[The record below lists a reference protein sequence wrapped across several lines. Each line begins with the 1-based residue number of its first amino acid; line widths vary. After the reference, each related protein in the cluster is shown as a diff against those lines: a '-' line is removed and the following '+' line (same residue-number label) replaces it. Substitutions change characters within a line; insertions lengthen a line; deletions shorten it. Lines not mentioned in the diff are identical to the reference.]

1 VDIELGGSYV
11 LLASYAVIALGFS
24 FLCSIAEAVL
34 LSVTPSYI
42 AALEKHGD
50 RSSKLLKRAKAN
62 IDRPLAAIL
71 SLNTIAHTVGA
82 IGVGAEA
89 GALWGGAGVGIAS
102 GVMTFAILV
111 ASEIIPKT
119 IGATY
124 WRVLAPG
131 TARVLAILVRVLA
144 PLVWLSDFITRAIGG
159 DRHAEIVTREEVA
172 AMAGLS
178 SESGEMPD
186 DESRVVKNLVALAS
200 KTAQDIMTP
209 RTVMIAFPQELSVEE
224 LLEANPKLPVSRLPI
239 YDGSIDKVT
248 GFVLKSDV
256 LMAQAQDKH
265 DTRLEELRRDLTA
278 VPASTSLSDLFQT
291 LLREHQ
297 HLALVVDEFGG
308 TDGLVSGEDLIET
321 ILGVEIVDEADV
333 AEDMQRLA
341 RQQWAHR
348 AKSLDVK
355 KGLGARKST
364 HVEQT
369 ELGNPTAPKGDA

>member
-1 VDIELGGSYV
+1 MDADLGGSLG
-11 LLASYAVIALGFS
+11 LLAFYALIALGFS

-42 AALEKHGD
+42 ATLEEQGE
-50 RSSKLLKRAKAN
+50 RSGQLLKQAKAN

-82 IGVGAEA
+82 VGVGAEA
-89 GALWGGAGVGIAS
+89 ASLWGSVGIGVAS
-102 GVMTFAILV
+102 AVMTLAILI

-124 WRVLAPG
+124 WRVLAPA
-131 TARVLAILVRVLA
+131 TANVLLILIRVLA
-144 PLVWLSDFITRAIGG
+144 PLVWLSEYITRAISGE
-159 DRHAEIVTREEVA
+159 RQAEVVTREEVA

-186 DESRVVKNLVALAS
+186 DETRVVRNMVALKS
-200 KTAQDIMTP
+200 KTANDIMTP
-209 RTVMIAFPQELSVEE
+209 RTVMIAFPQELTVTE
-224 LLEANPKLPVSRLPI
+224 LLDAHPNLPVSRLPI
-239 YDGSIDKVT
+239 YDGSIDKIT

-256 LMAQAQDKH
+256 LVAQGQDRH
-265 DTRLEELRRDLTA
+265 STRLEELRRDLTA
-278 VPASTSLSDLFQT
+278 VPASTSLSDLFRM

-333 AEDMQRLA
+333 ADDMQRLA

-348 AKSLDVK
+348 AKSLQVK
-355 KGLGARKST
+355 KGLGLRKPTST
-364 HVEQT
+364 
-369 ELGNPTAPKGDA
+369 D

>member
-1 VDIELGGSYV
+1 MDVELSGSYL

-34 LSVTPSYI
+34 LSVTPSYV
-42 AALEKHGD
+42 AALEKRTGRSGD
-50 RSSKLLKRAKAN
+50 LLKKLKAN

-89 GALWGGAGVGIAS
+89 ALIWGGAGVGIAS
-102 GVMTFAILV
+102 GVMTLLILI

-119 IGATY
+119 IGAMHWRTLAPTMAKILVVLM
-124 WRVLAPG
+124 RVLAPM
-131 TARVLAILVRVLA
+131 
-144 PLVWLSDFITRAIGG
+144 VWLSEYITRAIGG
-159 DRHAEIVTREEVA
+159 DRRTEVVTREEIA

-186 DESRVVKNLVALAS
+186 DETRVVENMMALES
-200 KTAQDIMTP
+200 KTAHDIMTP
-209 RTVMIAFPQELSVEE
+209 RTVVIAFPQDLTVAE
-224 LLEANPKLPVSRLPI
+224 LLDANPNLPVSRLPV

-256 LMAQAQDKH
+256 LTAQADDKH
-265 DTRLEELRRDLTA
+265 DTRLAELRRDLTA
-278 VPASTSLSDLFQT
+278 VPASTSLSELFRM

-297 HLALVVDEFGG
+297 HIALVVDEFGG
-308 TDGLVSGEDLIET
+308 TDGLVSSEDLIET
-321 ILGVEIVDEADV
+321 ILGLEIVDEADV

-355 KGLGARKST
+355 KGAGLGGST
-364 HVEQT
+364 PHAT
-369 ELGNPTAPKGDA
+369 D

>member
-1 VDIELGGSYV
+1 MDVELGSGYG
-11 LLASYAVIALGFS
+11 LLALYAIIALGLS

-42 AALEKHGD
+42 ATLEERGE
-50 RSSKLLKRAKAN
+50 RSGSFLKQAKAN

-82 IGVGAEA
+82 IGVGAQA
-89 GALWGGAGVGIAS
+89 GSLWGSVGAGVAS
-102 GVMTFAILV
+102 AVMTLAILV

-119 IGATY
+119 IGARY
-124 WRVLAPG
+124 WRALAPA
-131 TARVLAILVRVLA
+131 TANVLPFFITVLA
-144 PLVWLSDFITRAIGG
+144 PLVWLSEYITRAIGG
-159 DRHAEIVTREEVA
+159 EGEAGIVTREEVA

-186 DESRVVKNLVALAS
+186 EETRVVKNMVALES

-209 RTVMIAFPQELSVEE
+209 RTVMIAFPQELTVAK
-224 LLEANPKLPVSRLPI
+224 LLDANPNLPVSRLPI

-256 LMAQAQDKH
+256 LTAQAQDRH
-265 DTRLEELRRDLTA
+265 DTRLEDLRRDLTA
-278 VPASTSLSDLFQT
+278 VPASTSLSDLFRT
-291 LLREHQ
+291 LLREQQ
-297 HLALVVDEFGG
+297 HLVLVVDEFGG

-333 AEDMQRLA
+333 ADDMQRLA

-348 AKSLDVK
+348 AKSLHVE
-355 KGLGARKST
+355 KGLGPRKSKS
-364 HVEQT
+364 
-369 ELGNPTAPKGDA
+369 AD